1 MTLLCLTTR
10 GWCGIG
16 RSRSRSTSAPRDL
29 YRAVPLSRRSPGVDF
44 ARLLARDCVCRGDSR
59 CPGAR
64 VRCGRFL
71 KVSKTAQNSILNYQH
86 RTARRDRFI
95 STSYLATTG
104 QHSRLTLSRD
114 HENAKR
120 QKPGTPN
127 ISSLDPGA
135 GTWPH
140 NGLGGGRAG
149 GAGHG
154 RGGSGWGAFVKN
166 ETGARTSGERRPE
179 EACVCPGSIRCFG
192 GAQSLASLFK
202 PALTLN
208 ESAAQR
214 PPGTAKGE
222 IHPGLEISRRCPESL
237 SRTESSRGAQA
248 WPSRRR

>member
-71 KVSKTAQNSILNYQH
+71 KVSKTAQNSILYYQH

-104 QHSRLTLSRD
+104 QHSRCGRSGLSTDPLLERPKRKTAKGKSLVPLISRLSTLARAHGHTTGS
-114 HENAKR
+114 E
-120 QKPGTPN
+120 
-127 ISSLDPGA
+127 
-135 GTWPH
+135 
-140 NGLGGGRAG
+140 GGGR
-149 GAGHG
+149 GARAMGAAG
-154 RGGSGWGAFVKN
+154 RGG
-166 ETGARTSGERRPE
+166 ARLSKTRPVRGRPE
-179 EACVCPGSIRCFG
+179 SGDRKRRVCVPAPFG
-192 GAQSLASLFK
+192 VLGVHK
-202 PALTLN
+202 V
-208 ESAAQR
+208 
-214 PPGTAKGE
+214 
-222 IHPGLEISRRCPESL
+222 
-237 SRTESSRGAQA
+237 
-248 WPSRRR
+248 